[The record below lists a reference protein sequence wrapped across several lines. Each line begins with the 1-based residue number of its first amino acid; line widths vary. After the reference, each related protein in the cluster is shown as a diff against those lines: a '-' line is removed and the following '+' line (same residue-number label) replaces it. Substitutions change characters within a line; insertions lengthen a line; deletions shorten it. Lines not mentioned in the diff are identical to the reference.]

1 VPEWGSFCTGSCGAG
16 RFGAKKSVFL
26 RQESS
31 PAENG
36 TGMGQVLHRKLW
48 RRPVWCKIECLS
60 APRVIPGQKWCPN
73 GAISA
78 PEVVEQG
85 GLVQKRVSFCA
96 KSHPRPKMVPEWGSF
111 RTGTCGTGQ
120 FGAKKSVFM
129 HQESSPAENGA
140 GMGQFPHRKLWSRA
154 VWCKIECLSAPR
166 VIPGRKWCRNGA
178 SSAPEVVEQAG
189 FVTLVGKKV

>member
-1 VPEWGSFCTGSCGAG
+1 MGQFLHRKLWSRAVWCKKECLSAPRVIPGRKWYRNGAGSAPEVVEKAGLVQNRVSFCTKSHPRPKMVPEWGNFCTGSCGAG

-26 RQESS
+26 R
-31 PAENG
+31 
-36 TGMGQVLHRKLW
+36 
-48 RRPVWCKIECLS
+48 
-60 APRVIPGQKWCPN
+60 
-73 GAISA
+73 
-78 PEVVEQG
+78 
-85 GLVQKRVSFCA
+85 
-96 KSHPRPKMVPEWGSF
+96 
-111 RTGTCGTGQ
+111 
-120 FGAKKSVFM
+120 
-129 HQESSPAENGA
+129 QESSPAENGA